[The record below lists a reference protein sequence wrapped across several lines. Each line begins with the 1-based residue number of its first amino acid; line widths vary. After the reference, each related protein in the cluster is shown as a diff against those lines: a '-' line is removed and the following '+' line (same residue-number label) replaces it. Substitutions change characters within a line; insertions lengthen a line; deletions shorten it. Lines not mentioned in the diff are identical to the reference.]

1 MNDTQKIILF
11 DGICNLCSGMVQF
24 TLKRDRQEKF
34 KFASLQSASGQ
45 ALLTKFGLS
54 KEDFDSFVYIDGN
67 RYFQKSSASL
77 RVFKELSGG
86 WKLLFVF
93 IIVPTF
99 IRDFVYNRISKN
111 RYKIFG
117 KKDSCM
123 VPTPEIKNRFLE

>member
-67 RYFQKSSASL
+67 RYF
-77 RVFKELSGG
+77 
-86 WKLLFVF
+86 
-93 IIVPTF
+93 
-99 IRDFVYNRISKN
+99 ISK
-111 RYKIFG
+111 FA
-117 KKDSCM
+117 C
-123 VPTPEIKNRFLE
+123 F